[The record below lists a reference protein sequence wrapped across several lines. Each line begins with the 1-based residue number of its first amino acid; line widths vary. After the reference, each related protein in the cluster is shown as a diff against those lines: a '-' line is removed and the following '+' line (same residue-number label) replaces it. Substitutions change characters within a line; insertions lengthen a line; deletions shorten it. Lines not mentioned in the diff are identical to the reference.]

1 MASGRFVATPTCKTR
16 DGGWGLRKGTQS
28 GNILLQ
34 TPGGPVLIRKADA
47 LAREYTEQAISKLAE
62 IMENG
67 EDRDSISACKELLDR
82 GHGKPLTATIAL
94 PINRQQAAL
103 LAQMSDDE
111 LEQSVVGTQL
121 PRLVPAETIDHDPL
135 LD

>member
-1 MASGRFVATPTCKTR
+1 M
-16 DGGWGLRKGTQS
+16 RKGTQS

-121 PRLVPAETIDHDPL
+121 PRLVPAETKDPL
-135 LD
+135 LE